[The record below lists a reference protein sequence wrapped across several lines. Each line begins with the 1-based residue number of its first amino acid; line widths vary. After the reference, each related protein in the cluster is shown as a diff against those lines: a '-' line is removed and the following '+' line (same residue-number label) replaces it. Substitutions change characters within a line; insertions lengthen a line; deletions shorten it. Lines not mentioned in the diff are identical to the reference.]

1 MDDRMPGAIVIVVLL
16 LAFPVVV
23 IMSMVVVAGVLG
35 LLVND
40 DVAAQFE
47 GSEYL
52 ELGK

>member
-1 MDDRMPGAIVIVVLL
+1 MAGGIVIVVIL

-23 IMSMVVVAGVLG
+23 IMSMVVLAGVIG
-35 LLVND
+35 WFVKD
-40 DVAAQFE
+40 DVDGEFE